1 MNENSNIRTAPPYS
15 VDRRLLARQVRVDTY
30 RARGAGGQHL
40 HRTDSA
46 VRLTHF
52 PSGVVVTASDTRSQ
66 IRNRE
71 IAFNRLIERLGRL
84 NRVPKRRVPTRVSG
98 AAKRRR
104 LEDKKRRGKIKRM
117 RRKLPEE

>member
-71 IAFNRLIERLGRL
+71 IAFNRLIERLRRL
-84 NRVPKRRVPTRVSG
+84 NRVPKRRVPTRAS
-98 AAKRRR
+98 AASKRRR
-104 LEDKKRRGKIKRM
+104 LEDKKRRGKIKSM
-117 RRKLPEE
+117 RRRIPEE